1 MPRIRVLTGTVLAA
15 SALVLL
21 PAPAAT
27 AHVHGITPLRC
38 TSAPENAGANQTNST
53 PAAAANGGPLSGVIP
68 RVMSGKATLQGG
80 SDAAVCSD

>member
-1 MPRIRVLTGTVLAA
+1 MRRIRVLTGTVLAA

-27 AHVHGITPLRC
+27 GHVHGLTPLGC
-38 TSAPENAGANQTNST
+38 TPAPANAGANQTNVT

-68 RVMSGKATLQGG
+68 RGMSGKPTLEGG
-80 SDAAVCSD
+80 ADAAVCAQ

>member
-27 AHVHGITPLRC
+27 AHVHGITPLGC
-38 TSAPENAGANQTNST
+38 TPAADNAGADRTNST
-53 PAAAANGGPLSGVIP
+53 PAAAVNGGPLSGVIP
-68 RVMSGKATLQGG
+68 RVMSGKATLEGG
-80 SDAAVCSD
+80 SDAAVCPE